1 MPKVTICPKLQNVQM
16 SKIDNVL
23 HLEEEKYP
31 DCFFSV
37 GKFYRDF

>member
-1 MPKVTICPKLQNVQM
+1 MSKVTKCPKLKNVQM

-23 HLEEEKYP
+23 HLEEEKYQ

-37 GKFYRDF
+37 GKFYPGF